1 MFSVSH
7 IMAFLMSILLRTVV
21 SFCYLTSAN
30 ALMQYFMKKI
40 PFFPTPKWLHSNL
53 QRHHRGTDFNSCS
66 STGKKGTKMGRYQTG
81 AEDLSLTYADLLNC
95 ISKRLQS
102 YKNNHIL
109 LICGIQ
115 RRRPSREEI
124 YGRQWDK
131 LFSFTS
137 MHSWQNSRRSSLSID
152 IYIKSTEYALNV
164 TYIHTAKLRLLKKRI
179 NIFFSPLLSNRKWLR
194 HKYINM
200 DKNLCK
206 TDMYSNLFFLS
217 C

>member
-1 MFSVSH
+1 
-7 IMAFLMSILLRTVV
+7 
-21 SFCYLTSAN
+21 
-30 ALMQYFMKKI
+30 
-40 PFFPTPKWLHSNL
+40 
-53 QRHHRGTDFNSCS
+53 
-66 STGKKGTKMGRYQTG
+66 MGRYQTG

-115 RRRPSREEI
+115 RSRPSREEI

-179 NIFFSPLLSNRKWLR
+179 NIFFSPILSNRKWLR